1 MRYLLVYGGGL
12 VLVVAACVLPYL
24 AYLAVRGMRSLA
36 RARRCQN
43 LAELAGQRQREGNV
57 PEAVSLYLRAETAW
71 ALNHFDGSRD
81 SWLRD
86 LDLLATIGS
95 GLVRSVGREP
105 GTCYADFK
113 ATIGEMREVLKER
126 RNFGVEHRQRKTRFH
141 SRRESFEVRL
151 REGRRQ
157 GRESRA
163 HRPLSLLEREYG

>member
-1 MRYLLVYGGGL
+1 MR
-12 VLVVAACVLPYL
+12 VL
-24 AYLAVRGMRSLA
+24 G
-36 RARRCQN
+36 CQS
-43 LAELAGQRQREGNV
+43 LAELAVQRQREGNV
-57 PEAVSLYLRAETAW
+57 TEAVSLYLRAESAW

-126 RNFGVEHRQRKTRFH
+126 RNFGVD
-141 SRRESFEVRL
+141 
-151 REGRRQ
+151 GRRILPDVMI
-157 GRESRA
+157 RWKASMERLDDYRA
-163 HRPLSLLEREYG
+163 QLRQVCHPRNIRRI

>member
-126 RNFGVEHRQRKTRFH
+126 RNFGVD
-141 SRRESFEVRL
+141 
-151 REGRRQ
+151 GRRILPDVMI
-157 GRESRA
+157 RWKASMERLDDYRA
-163 HRPLSLLEREYG
+163 QLRQVCHPRNIRRI

>member
-86 LDLLATIGS
+86 IDLLATIGS

-126 RNFGVEHRQRKTRFH
+126 RNFGVD
-141 SRRESFEVRL
+141 
-151 REGRRQ
+151 GRRILPDVMI
-157 GRESRA
+157 RWKASMERLDDYRA
-163 HRPLSLLEREYG
+163 QLRQVCHPRNIRRI

>member
-24 AYLAVRGMRSLA
+24 AYLALRGMRSLA
-36 RARRCQN
+36 RARRCQS
-43 LAELAGQRQREGNV
+43 LAELAVQRQREGNV
-57 PEAVSLYLRAETAW
+57 TEAVSLYLRAESAW

-113 ATIGEMREVLKER
+113 ATIGEMRDVLKER
-126 RNFGVEHRQRKTRFH
+126 RNFGVD
-141 SRRESFEVRL
+141 
-151 REGRRQ
+151 GRRILPDVMI
-157 GRESRA
+157 RWKASMERLDDYRA
-163 HRPLSLLEREYG
+163 QLRQVCHPRNIRRI